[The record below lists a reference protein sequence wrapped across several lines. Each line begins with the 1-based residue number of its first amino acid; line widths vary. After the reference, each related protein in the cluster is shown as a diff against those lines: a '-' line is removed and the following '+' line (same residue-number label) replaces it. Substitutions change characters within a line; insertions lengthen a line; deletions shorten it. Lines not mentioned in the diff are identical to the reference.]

1 MSAVRYAFRDGWR
14 LVVRHWGMSFLT
26 IFTAMAVFYVIGAS
40 TLFVMN
46 VRHIVS
52 KLEDQLT
59 IQAYVKPD
67 VSLEGLARKIGAL
80 EGVRETTVVTKEL
93 ALERLRSRLGNQAE
107 AVSLL
112 GENPLPASVE
122 VRVEKASQVS
132 STALRIERMEEVDDV
147 VFSGPVAEKLSKVSS
162 FAGRFSMVLLLV
174 AFLASG
180 VVLFNTIRIS
190 VYSREE
196 EINVMVIVGATP
208 TYIALP
214 FVIQGFLLGFAGATL
229 AFLFVGG
236 TYYSAIIK
244 LKDMLP
250 FLTFIESPYILYK
263 LGFMLVSC
271 GATVSLIASLLAVEK
286 FIKNALEPL

>member
-1 MSAVRYAFRDGWR
+1 MASARYAFRDGWR
-14 LVVRHWGMSFLT
+14 LVVRHWGLSLLT

-59 IQAYVKPD
+59 IQAYVKPGVD
-67 VSLEGLARKIGAL
+67 LDALAKKISAL
-80 EGVRETTVVTKEL
+80 EEVRDTKVITKEL
-93 ALERLRSRLGNQAE
+93 ALERLRTRLGNQVE

-112 GENPLPASVE
+112 GENPLPPSIE
-122 VRVEKASQVS
+122 VRVDKASQVS
-132 STALRIERMEEVDDV
+132 NTALKIDVMDDVDDV
-147 VFSGPVAEKLSKVSS
+147 VFAGPVAEKLSKVSN
-162 FAGRFSMVLLLV
+162 FAGQFSVVLLVV

-196 EINVMVIVGATP
+196 EINVMVMVGATS
-208 TYIALP
+208 TYVAMP
-214 FVIQGFLLGFAGATL
+214 FVIQGFLLGFAGALL

-236 TYYSAIIK
+236 TYFSAIVK

-250 FLTFIESPYILYK
+250 FLTFIESPQLLYK
-263 LGFMLVSC
+263 LGFMLVCC

-286 FIKNALEPL
+286 FIKNAMEPL